1 MLWIKSFY
9 TTWIVFIAF
18 APYLNAQEIDVVN
31 KVVKL
36 GPDSVVLQVYK
47 VGTKTPGYCY
57 VHLHEN
63 ETASLEAGFRMLLKH
78 GGTLLTIRHSAPGTV
93 NRNITFQIDG
103 SKFEVDPN
111 RIFTGDDTVLIQNI
125 KHNHASNTSREKA
138 LHAVQMLSKAIWSE
152 VKSYET
158 IVALHNNKNHPASCE
173 RKGWFGRQLVPES
186 YNITS
191 YVMKNDSASESSMS
205 ANAIYINPGIN
216 NSDFF
221 IVTKAEDFDAL
232 QKAKMSVVL
241 QNENPL
247 DDGSMSVFAYS
258 QNKRYFNAEA
268 KMGKVDFQF
277 TMLETLHSILTHQR
291 L

>member
-1 MLWIKSFY
+1 MPKIKPFY
-9 TTWIVFIAF
+9 QTLIVFMAV
-18 APYLNAQEIDVVN
+18 AQSLNAQEIDVVN

-36 GPDSVVLQVYK
+36 GQDSVVLQFFK
-47 VGTKTPGYCY
+47 VGAKAPEYCF

-78 GGTLLTIRHSAPGTV
+78 GGILLTLRHSPQGSL

-111 RIFTGDDTVLIQNI
+111 RIFTGDDNVLMQNI
-125 KHNHASNTSREKA
+125 KHNNANTSSREKA
-138 LHAVQMLSKAIWSE
+138 LQAVKILSRAIWSE
-152 VKSYET
+152 VKNYET
-158 IVALHNNKNHPASCE
+158 LVALHNNKNHPAACE
-173 RKGWFGRQLVPES
+173 RKGWFGRRWVPES

-191 YVMKNDSASESSMS
+191 YVMKNELASESSVS
-205 ANAIYINPGIN
+205 ASAVYINPGIN

-221 IVTKAEDFDAL
+221 IVTKAGDFEAL

-258 QNKRYFNAEA
+258 QNKRYFNSEA
-268 KMGKVDFQF
+268 RMGKVDFQF
-277 TMLETLHSILTHQR
+277 NMLETLHGILTHQR